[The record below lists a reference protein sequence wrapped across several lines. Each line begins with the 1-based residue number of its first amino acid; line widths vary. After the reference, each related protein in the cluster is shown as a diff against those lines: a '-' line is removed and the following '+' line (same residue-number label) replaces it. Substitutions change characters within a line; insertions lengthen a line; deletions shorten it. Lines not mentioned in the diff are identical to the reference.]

1 MLILAST
8 ITGCVGKD
16 KLNIIEVPISKAL
29 IDSHISHVEFVS
41 INNVLR
47 EYNEI
52 KKEIKKFW
60 RFCEI
65 QYIKIVDISRKTYER
80 NGLETIADNDGIL
93 WFNEKRIEED

>member
-1 MLILAST
+1 MNL
-8 ITGCVGKD
+8 
-16 KLNIIEVPISKAL
+16 
-29 IDSHISHVEFVS
+29 FS

-52 KKEIKKFW
+52 KKEIKKFR

>member
-1 MLILAST
+1 MKFQFLSPWSIHILA
-8 ITGCVGKD
+8 
-16 KLNIIEVPISKAL
+16 KLNL
-29 IDSHISHVEFVS
+29 FS

-80 NGLETIADNDGIL
+80 NGLETIADNNGIL
-93 WFNEKRIEED
+93 WFNEKRVEED